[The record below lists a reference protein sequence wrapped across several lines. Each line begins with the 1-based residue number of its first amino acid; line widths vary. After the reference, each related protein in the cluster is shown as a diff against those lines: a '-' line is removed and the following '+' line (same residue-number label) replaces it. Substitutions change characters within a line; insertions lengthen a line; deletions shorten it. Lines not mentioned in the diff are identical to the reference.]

1 MSLEG
6 TATLENNDKNKDSKD
21 YEKDKNKDNNKDQMF
36 LNLLNELGKIDNAE
50 KKDKDKDKTC
60 RHALHV
66 CDVVRQQSIN
76 VFDVKLAY
84 ALQCRGY

>member
-1 MSLEG
+1 
-6 TATLENNDKNKDSKD
+6 
-21 YEKDKNKDNNKDQMF
+21 MF

-50 KKDKDKDKTC
+50 KKEKDKDKTC

-76 VFDVKLAY
+76 VFDVNNAALRCFHCAKKPVLCVLRSELQHVLLALRLHY
-84 ALQCRGY
+84 EH